1 LTSSSNTKTYAGSR
15 RNITITIFDA
25 PHQLIGKEEE
35 EAVEFF
41 RCMLMRGRMLTRT
54 KFLLAA
60 CLFALT
66 VLAGCGATSSSG
78 GGSIAVPPTPTGL
91 AAAAGNAQV
100 SLSWMASSGATSY
113 DVQRSTT
120 SGGSYSKIG
129 NPTSPSWMDTNL
141 TNGQQYFYVVSAG
154 NSAGESANTAP
165 VSATPVA
172 PAADL
177 PGPSPGLFA
186 NPPYTCVNNYYVATN
201 GNDSNPGTQASP
213 WLTIQNADTA
223 AGGRVAGDCVNV
235 APGTYA
241 AGIQPIHGGN
251 LAAPTGYVVYR
262 CQTLDGCIIT
272 SSGGNAAPTFNVV
285 STGTGPN
292 YLVLDGFELAAS
304 SMTLY
309 GVGAEVYF
317 PDGVDTL
324 GATSHHIW
332 IINNIIHGYGQ
343 AGVGTGGGEYFYFLH
358 NLAYDNTN
366 VACSAQGSGLGMVIA
381 RAFTGYTPTAADL
394 AWAPF
399 HNVIEYNVAYNN
411 IINQCG
417 TASNPYDTD
426 GNGIIIDTFNNAG
439 STNVVYPYQTLVAN
453 NVSYNNGG
461 KGVHIF
467 RSDYVTVANN
477 TAYDNNLDPFNPGIG
492 RGEIDSAES
501 QNNVIINNIAYPV
514 PATSGSDPRCEGV
527 DYTNTPPYTCPLMT
541 NVAFDGAGTPGN
553 VSNVWSNN
561 ISFGGAPPYGWGPDG
576 NIMLVPDTMN
586 CSTGADPN
594 QCNVDPNFVSVAGDN
609 FALQPGS
616 PAIGYGQTQP
626 YLPAS
631 AADAGACPSALT
643 TCP

>member
-1 LTSSSNTKTYAGSR
+1 MLKLMFMRTTLLLVASLLLTAL
-15 RNITITIFDA
+15 
-25 PHQLIGKEEE
+25 LIG
-35 EAVEFF
+35 
-41 RCMLMRGRMLTRT
+41 
-54 KFLLAA
+54 
-60 CLFALT
+60 
-66 VLAGCGATSSSG
+66 CGGNSGSNG
-78 GGSIAVPPTPTGL
+78 GGTAVPAAPTGL
-91 AAAAGNAQV
+91 MATAGNAQV
-100 SLSWMASSGATSY
+100 SLSWTAPAGATSY
-113 DVQRSTT
+113 NVQRSTV
-120 SGGSYSKIG
+120 SGGPYAQVAA
-129 NPTSPSWMDTNL
+129 PTVTSWTDTGV
-141 TNGQQYFYVVSAG
+141 TNGTAYFYVVSAVNAAG
-154 NSAGESANTAP
+154 ASANSAQ
-165 VSATPVA
+165 VSATPIA
-172 PAADL
+172 PNPEL
-177 PGPSPGLFA
+177 PGPSAALFA
-186 NPPYTCVNNYYVATN
+186 NPPYTCVNNYYVATT
-201 GNDSNPGTQASP
+201 GNDSNPGTQSSP

-241 AGIQPIHGGN
+241 AGIQPTNGGN

-272 SSGGNAAPTFNVV
+272 ASGGNADPAFNVV
-285 STGTGPN
+285 SSGSGPN
-292 YLVLDGFELAAS
+292 YLIFDGFELAAS

-309 GVGAEVYF
+309 GVGATVYF

-324 GATSHHIW
+324 GTTSHHIW

-358 NLAYDNTN
+358 NIAYGNTN

-381 RAFTGYTPTAADL
+381 RAFAGYTPTAADL

-399 HNVIEYNVAYNN
+399 HNVIQYNVTYNN

-439 STNVVYPYQTLVAN
+439 STNMNYPYQTLVAN

-461 KGVHIF
+461 KGVHVF

-477 TAYDNNLDPFNPGIG
+477 TAYDNNLDPFNSGIG
-492 RGEIDSAES
+492 RGEIDSFYG

-514 PATSGSDPRCEGV
+514 PATSASDPRCEGV
-527 DYTNTPPYTCPLMT
+527 DYTDTAPYTCPLMT
-541 NVAFDGAGTPGN
+541 NVAFDGASTTGT

-561 ISFGGAPPYGWGPDG
+561 ISYGGAPPYGWGPDG
-576 NIMLVPDTMN
+576 NIMLAPDTMN

-594 QCNVDPNFVSVAGDN
+594 QCNVNPNFVSLTGDN

-631 AADAGACPSALT
+631 AVDAGACPSTLT